1 MTMNTLDLLGKL
13 ARRDSDSLIASRPAE
28 RTPDLTIFYLDTVN
42 VYNRVPSEKAH
53 AIMHL
58 AASCSSR
65 QNYSADN
72 GSTLIGEANT
82 TSDTSS
88 MGIRASNPV
97 NSTTC
102 IPTIGGSTTIK
113 QSFSRTSAASASTAL
128 QVLQAE
134 RKPGQFI
141 SQRTQAK
148 LSFARRSS
156 LARFLEKRKTSVHIQ
171 TEKSAEEE
179 IIDHEAKKLKR

>member
-1 MTMNTLDLLGKL
+1 MTMNTLDLLGIL
-13 ARRDSDSLIASRPAE
+13 ARRDSDSLIASGPAK

-58 AASCSSR
+58 AASCSGR
-65 QNYSADN
+65 HNHNADN
-72 GSTLIGEANT
+72 GSTLIAEAT
-82 TSDTSS
+82 TTLDTSS
-88 MGIRASNPV
+88 MGIQASNPV
-97 NSTTC
+97 STMTC
-102 IPTIGGSTTIK
+102 FPSIGGSATIK
-113 QSFSRTSAASASTAL
+113 QSFSRTSAPSPSSPV

-156 LARFLEKRKTSVHIQ
+156 LARFLEKRKISVHIQ
-171 TEKSAEEE
+171 AEKSAEEE